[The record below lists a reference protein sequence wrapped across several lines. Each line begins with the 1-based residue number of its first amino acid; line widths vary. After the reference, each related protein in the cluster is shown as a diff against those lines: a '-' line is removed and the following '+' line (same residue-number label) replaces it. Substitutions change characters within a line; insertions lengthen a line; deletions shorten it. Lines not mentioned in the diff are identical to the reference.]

1 MVWKIAKGVLI
12 ALALVFFLLPIY
24 WIVATSFKQWPD
36 IFAIPPKFAF
46 RGTFV
51 HYLTLFNI
59 RPEEAAKFG
68 QVGKSLFPPRFVNS
82 IIIAGVSTVLSVTLG
97 TFAAYAFSRFRVRGE
112 NDLLFFILS
121 TRMLPPIV
129 VGIPFFVVYRALGLI
144 DTHIG
149 LILLYMTFNL
159 SFAVWLMKGFIDE
172 IPKEFEEAALV
183 DGYTRLEAFF
193 KVVLPQALSGIAAT
207 AVFCLITAWNEFF
220 FALILTSEK
229 ARTAP
234 PSIAAIQGTS
244 GINWGQIAAGVTVFL
259 LPVVV
264 FTFLVRKYLARGLT
278 FGVIKR

>member
-1 MVWKIAKGVLI
+1 MAWKVVKGILIVLVLI
-12 ALALVFFLLPIY
+12 FFLLPIY

-36 IFAIPPKFAF
+36 IFAIPPKFVF

-51 HYLTLFNI
+51 HYLTLFNV

-68 QVGKSLFPPRFVNS
+68 QVGKSLFPPRFLNS
-82 IIIAGVSTVLSVTLG
+82 VVIAGVSTVLSVALG

-129 VGIPFFVVYRALGLI
+129 VGISFFVVYRALGLI

-159 SFAVWLMKGFIDE
+159 SFSVWLMKGFMDE

-183 DGYTRLEAFF
+183 DGYTRFEAFLRLF
-193 KVVLPQALSGIAAT
+193 CPRHFLVLLRQRFSAL
-207 AVFCLITAWNEFF
+207 L
-220 FALILTSEK
+220 L
-229 ARTAP
+229 P
-234 PSIAAIQGTS
+234 GTS
-244 GINWGQIAAGVTVFL
+244 FSLLLSL
-259 LPVVV
+259 LPKRHVLHLHPLLLFKEHRVS
-264 FTFLVRKYLARGLT
+264 TGDKSQRGLLSSSCRLWFSPSLCGST
-278 FGVIKR
+278 WLGV